1 MKKNAVNRRS
11 GNTHDGMRSTDIYRG
26 KETHSFTERNHH
38 ASFLHLWTWTE
49 KTVDA
54 AAICGGAG
62 NVVKTETQQ
71 TFVNTLPG
79 VVTPGIYTLLEA
91 RVYCAN

>member
-11 GNTHDGMRSTDIYRG
+11 GNAHYGMRATDIYRG

-49 KTVDA
+49 KTV
-54 AAICGGAG
+54 GGAG